1 MKKAAPQYQQ
11 SSPAQGKFTP
21 YTAESEV
28 WMKHDREFFEENPR
42 YSHHL
47 RRLMPGELKH
57 AQTHSGC
64 RTPWTHVIVRQ
75 LAPGY
80 RVRNFLEWAD
90 LPDGFPHW
98 ETFFSLI
105 WEAIA
110 SGWVGNTKSLMEKA
124 REIDQATA
132 ACAGAEVLQ

>member
-11 SSPAQGKFTP
+11 SSRAHGKFTP
-21 YTAESEV
+21 ATAESSV
-28 WMKHDREFFEENPR
+28 WMKHDREFFRRNPR

-57 AQTHSGC
+57 AHACSGC
-64 RTPWTHVIVRQ
+64 RTPWTHAIVRQ
-75 LAPGY
+75 LAPGH
-80 RVRNFLEWAD
+80 RVRFFLEWAD

-105 WEAIA
+105 WETRGR
-110 SGWVGNTKSLMEKA
+110 SSTKSLMEKA
-124 REIDQATA
+124 REIDRAAA